1 MLLLLLLFLL
11 LWCLLLLLL
20 LFCDGGVLTSC
31 VISWDGV
38 QRSSR
43 MYGQTVQSRCQQ
55 IWNVNKSQVNLKTR
69 LSKTTPS
76 VSSLSP
82 LSWFTG
88 VLTKIYMSESSKK
101 CIWLGEKNRT
111 TDEADGQTRA
121 DTFSASLIAS
131 GGAFKSAGR
140 RPWRRKLG
148 CKKSLAV
155 RFFPN
160 CHVCSF
166 PLPESKQLMLPLIS
180 SCSCKHS
187 STLSR
192 GDIDVCSSSSSSSR
206 R

>member
-1 MLLLLLLFLL
+1 MLLLLLFLL
-11 LWCLLLLLL
+11 LWCLLLLL

-69 LSKTTPS
+69 LSKNTPS
-76 VSSLSP
+76 VSALSP

-88 VLTKIYMSESSKK
+88 VLTKIYMSESSKMH
-101 CIWLGEKNRT
+101 LTRRKNRT
-111 TDEADGQTRA
+111 TDEADGRTRA

-192 GDIDVCSSSSSSSR
+192 GDIDVCSSSSSSR